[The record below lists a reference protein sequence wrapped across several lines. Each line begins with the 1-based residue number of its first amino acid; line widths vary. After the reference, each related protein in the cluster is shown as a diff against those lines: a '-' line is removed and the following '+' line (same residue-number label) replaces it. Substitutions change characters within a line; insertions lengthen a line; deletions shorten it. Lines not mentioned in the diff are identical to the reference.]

1 MAQRGE
7 FNNREALNLA
17 RKSLLNKG
25 SLMQNSESSLILD
38 TMRKLA
44 LFSILALRYLELL
57 TYETQREPH
66 KFEYSN
72 RKLVT
77 STYFDENTNKNKSF
91 IDSLPEKQEK
101 LDPQPYESIDNE
113 FLDEEKPAVL
123 RVCPSKPQVLEPND
137 NDKTPPISPGP
148 VKKRII
154 SSKNNQ
160 RSHAKSLIYEENMLK
175 SPFIRKTSPFMQK
188 KETKLEKIMKI
199 RVKKPQVVSQVK
211 LFLEGS
217 SLSPIKGRVRSLNA
231 SQNSSK
237 FMKRD
242 KSEPIGERLIRE
254 DIEHLKK
261 EMRALD
267 LQKHKLNSAFDREVR
282 KVEEFRAIKEQEKQ
296 RKKEEEAEKRFR
308 EKR

>member
-1 MAQRGE
+1 MAQRGD
-7 FNNREALNLA
+7 FNNNNREAFSLI
-17 RKSLLNKG
+17 RKNLLNKG
-25 SLMQNSESSLILD
+25 PIMQNSDSSLILD

-57 TYETQREPH
+57 SSETHRETN
-66 KFEYSN
+66 KLEYSN

-101 LDPQPYESIDNE
+101 QAYESIDNE
-113 FLDEEKPAVL
+113 FLDEERPAVL

-137 NDKTPPISPGP
+137 NDKTPPISPLQ

-154 SSKNNQ
+154 SRKNNQ

-175 SPFIRKTSPFMQK
+175 SPFIRKKSPFMKK

-267 LQKHKLNSAFDREVR
+267 LQKHKLNSAFDRELR
-282 KVEEFRAIKEQEKQ
+282 KVEEFRAIKEQDKQ
-296 RKKEEEAEKRFR
+296 RKKEEEAEKKFR